1 MLHGIIDI
9 GSSTI
14 RMAIYFIDENHMEM
28 LMKKKHIIGLA
39 AYIRDGCM
47 TRAGIDKTVEIVE
60 EFKGF
65 LSHFPLTSVHAF
77 TTAALRNAKN
87 SREAVGEIERRTA
100 IPIRV
105 ISGDEEAYL
114 DYVGAVHNHPA
125 GEGLLVDIG
134 GGSTEIVAFGDEDI
148 RFKTSLPMG
157 SLSLRSEFVK
167 GFLPTGRECLA
178 MRKAAEERIG
188 RVSELS
194 SLSSPVIIGMGG
206 TFKSACSLYNLL
218 YHKDKN
224 NTVMDR
230 TLLEKMMTTFRG
242 DNPLTEEKS
251 ILLMKAV
258 PDRMHTILSGL
269 IIALVLS
276 GHFHAGRITY
286 SDTGVREG
294 YIYEEIWPKYGLK

>member
-28 LMKKKHIIGLA
+28 LMKKKHTIGLA

>member
-14 RMAIYFIDENHMEM
+14 RMAVYLIDENHMEM
-28 LMKKKHIIGLA
+28 LMKKKHTIGLA
-39 AYIRDGCM
+39 AYIQDGCM
-47 TRAGIDKTVEIVE
+47 SQAGIDKTVEIVE
-60 EFKGF
+60 EFKEF
-65 LSHFPLTSVHAF
+65 LSHFPLTSIHAF

-87 SREAVGEIERRTA
+87 SREAVGEIERRTG
-100 IPIRV
+100 ILIRV
-105 ISGDEEAYL
+105 ITGDEEAYL

-134 GGSTEIVAFGDEDI
+134 GGSTEIVAFGDGNI

-167 GFLPTGRECLA
+167 GFLPTGLECLA

-188 RVSELS
+188 RVAELDS
-194 SLSSPVIIGMGG
+194 ISSPFIIGMGG
-206 TFKSACSLYNLL
+206 TFKSACALYNLL

-224 NTVMDR
+224 NTVMER
-230 TLLEKMMTTFRG
+230 TLLEKMVTTFRG
-242 DNPLTEEKS
+242 DRPLDEEKS

-294 YIYEEIWPKYGLK
+294 YIYEEIGSKYGLK

>member
-28 LMKKKHIIGLA
+28 LMKKKHTIGLA

-87 SREAVGEIERRTA
+87 SREAVGEIERRTG